1 MKNGYKPLESKP
13 QNVAKVK
20 SNGNIAQVEEQ
31 AKALHTAI
39 EALKQEYESAPEK
52 QAKNYFETRA
62 EYRGLSSKVKEAER
76 LAVEAQMIRT
86 AIALG
91 IKKAVDYISLKARL
105 LVER

>member
-31 AKALHTAI
+31 AKALHAAI

-52 QAKNYFETRA
+52 QAKKLF
-62 EYRGLSSKVKEAER
+62 
-76 LAVEAQMIRT
+76 
-86 AIALG
+86 
-91 IKKAVDYISLKARL
+91 
-105 LVER
+105 